1 MYHQQISLDLLTY
14 AIKNLSNLTTIYVFL
29 LFVVSLKRYELC
41 HMVKPK
47 CQIYIYLL
55 IRLIVQKLLFYYFCL
70 ILFNN
75 NITK

>member
-29 LFVVSLKRYELC
+29 LFVVSLNRYELC